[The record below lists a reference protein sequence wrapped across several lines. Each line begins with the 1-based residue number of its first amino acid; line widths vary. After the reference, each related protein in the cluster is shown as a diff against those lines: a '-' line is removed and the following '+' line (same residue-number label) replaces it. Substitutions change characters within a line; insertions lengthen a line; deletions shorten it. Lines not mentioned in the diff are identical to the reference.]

1 MTNNKKAT
9 RYFSERQ
16 ELSVSRAIDGRR
28 TINSGASLF
37 QGGDVVT
44 KTFCIECKTQ
54 MEEKKSFSVKREW
67 IDKIKE
73 EAFAS
78 DKDNWAIA
86 FNFGGEN
93 QSENYYI
100 VDEKLFKKLVR
111 GEDEDARY

>member
-1 MTNNKKAT
+1 MTRNKEST
-9 RYFSERQ
+9 RYYSTQQ
-16 ELSVSRAIDGRR
+16 EISVARAIDGRR
-28 TINSGASLF
+28 TPNSGATLF
-37 QGGDVVT
+37 TKGDVVT

-54 MEEKKSFSVKREW
+54 MDEKKSFSVKRDW
-67 IDKIKE
+67 INKLEE

-78 DKDNWAIA
+78 GKPNWAIA

-100 VDEKLFKKLVR
+100 VDEKLFKKLVS